1 MQRTKKPMIWLMMVA
16 LVVSLIPAG
25 LAPVA
30 SAAGQ
35 TSYFTPDNA
44 KLKSTVGLLLE
55 GEDTNTNKLTR
66 ENAYRVTNSEEP
78 ISGTFVNVSG
88 STLAVNVQQLN
99 LDGGKWVESTT
110 RVAPGFITAD
120 PESPDN
126 RFNATLTLFPGMNK
140 VTFTGSQG
148 PSERSETFYILFD
161 QVPYLQDVQ
170 IMGGSSNLNLN
181 DGSKVVVNAK
191 AVTIQGQAMNASKVT
206 VSINNGDALPTSL
219 LEDKSFFTPQMQL
232 NPGENKIKLVAQ
244 NGQDTLTFN
253 YSLLYY
259 DSENPVVEL
268 DLIGADSTQTLLGTR
283 PSYTGDKDKAKVK
296 VKVLI
301 PEEDGKSFLQS
312 ANVTVRPILA
322 EGTPPPAVTVPMPT
336 QPENETYI
344 PSTATNTPSYYLAEF
359 EIDPLKLAEVSGET
373 IEAQEHTLTIQYG
386 TKTINKTFRFLYQP
400 GQVAITGLQYLKGY
414 SEGGTIPAGQA
425 LDGATIDQ
433 DEFYIAVETSTA
445 VTNQAANGANKIIAR
460 YLPLGTS
467 SIDIK
472 YVMDVPVPT
481 GSKQNPKYIYKISG
495 FKNGTQTV
503 RFNYSI
509 AGVESKSYRDAT
521 ISFASKNYIYIENV
535 NDGETYDVNSKDPKP
550 FEVSGQL
557 VGFGD
562 MLKSDFFVFDVF
574 ANGTKYYYYADSKSS
589 DTGFKFDN
597 VTGKFS
603 FSLNV
608 NGEKGPLFFGEN
620 RLVFTATGKN
630 GENQTSEIKKE
641 VRFYINDNN
650 VSTVKNFQP
659 ALVRGRQDLPTTYN
673 SDDAIIKNLFNL
685 AAEFTLKDNVYTTSQ
700 KTFDIA
706 IRGAG
711 AERINLNMGTKTIFT
726 LKVPQ
731 NQDNQAAVTWDT
743 PEFSTEFT
751 KNPPYVVDRIGSQ
764 DEFVVRLRDLP
775 LDTPGTYIYTLELI
789 NKTGAKTSQKLEI
802 VRESTGYRLLS
813 PQPTSGNKI
822 VVNKN
827 FVHIDIEAEGATQV
841 LIGKEPAVRRTDVG
855 EDRFMFDFVGLK
867 QDKSTPIKITVQ
879 RPGSNLTDTI
889 NVFYTGTVGVDAQ
902 YMTPKVATKY
912 TVFNKQLQL
921 NFPKGTVMQSTDTKG
936 IARYYPDTKLLFGIA
951 DPVRGVVERRND
963 YGNVIGFI
971 NTGEESGLPTW
982 QIQDEY
988 YTRFGSTAASTNFSP
1003 ISEVYW
1009 ISGGMGETGDRGTQ
1023 DYKMPTNGLPPY
1035 SSEALFGDPN
1045 IPSER
1050 KITPSQRGT
1059 LTLSYDSSVVDDAGS
1074 TITVFRYNS
1083 KREWKNI
1090 GGEVDTK
1097 AHTITVPFDEFGYYK
1112 VMKLKRSYNDI
1123 INHNWAR
1130 NILNGLYSKGFMNNL
1145 RFEQFGTDDR
1155 TTRGEF
1161 ATLLVK
1167 GLNLPINSDSN
1178 NTFTDLRPGTSST
1191 TWDYDSIETAARA
1204 GILTGLTN
1212 GVVGADRPL
1221 TREQAAVMIARALQ
1235 LKLATNDA
1243 KLEAAVAK
1251 AFVDSGSAEKYALPA
1266 IQAVSKAK
1274 IMEGSDVT
1282 VAGQA
1287 KPQKAFNPKGN
1298 LTRAE
1303 AGKIAVELLKKS
1315 TKVFPKNLS

>member
-1 MQRTKKPMIWLMMVA
+1 MQRMKKPMIWLMMVA

-35 TSYFTPDNA
+35 TSYFTPDNTT
-44 KLKSTVGLLLE
+44 LKDTVGLLL
-55 GEDTNTNKLTR
+55 DAADNNVNKLTR
-66 ENAYRVTNSEEP
+66 ERAYRVTNKEEAV
-78 ISGTFVNVSG
+78 SGTFVNVSG

-148 PSERSETFYILFD
+148 PSERSETFFILFD
-161 QVPYLQDVQ
+161 QVPYIQDVQ

-206 VSINNGDALPTSL
+206 VSINNGEALPTSL
-219 LEDKSFFTPQMQL
+219 MDDGSFFTPQMQL
-232 NPGENKIKLVAQ
+232 SPGDNQIKLVVL
-244 NGQDTLTFN
+244 NGLDTRTFT

-259 DSENPVVEL
+259 DVDNPIVEL
-268 DLIGADSTQTLLGTR
+268 SLIGGSSTQSLLGPR
-283 PSYTGDKDKAKVK
+283 PSYTGDKDSAQIK

-301 PEEDGKSFLQS
+301 PEEDRKSFLET
-312 ANVTVRPILA
+312 AAVTIRPIVENVTT
-322 EGTPPPAVTVPMPT
+322 TPATVNLSST
-336 QPENETYI
+336 GSEIYI
-344 PSTATNTPSYYLAEF
+344 PSTGTNTPAYYLAEF
-359 EIDPLKLAEVSGET
+359 MIDPLALGEDT
-373 IEAQEHTLTIQYG
+373 PNNPVEEQEHLLSIQYG
-386 TKTINKTFRFLYQP
+386 TKRIAKTIEFLYQP
-400 GQVAITGLQYLKGY
+400 GQVAITALQYLKGY
-414 SEGGTIPAGQA
+414 DGGTTIPTGQP
-425 LDGATIDQ
+425 LNGASVET
-433 DEFYIAVETSTA
+433 DEFYIAVETTA
-445 VTNQAANGANKIIAR
+445 TVAHSATNKIVAK

-467 SIDIK
+467 DIEIE
-472 YVMDVPVPT
+472 YVRTVPVPT
-481 GSKQNPKYIYKISG
+481 GSTANPKYIYKIKG
-495 FKNGTQTV
+495 FKNGTQSV
-503 RFNYSI
+503 RFNYEI
-509 AGVESKSYRDAT
+509 NGVTSKSYKDAT
-521 ISFASKNYIYIENV
+521 ISFASKNYIYIENL
-535 NDGETYDVNSKDPKP
+535 NDGETYDVNSNELEP
-550 FEVSGQL
+550 FKVSGQL
-557 VGFGD
+557 VGFGNT
-562 MLKSDFFVFDVF
+562 LNSNYLVFDVF
-574 ANGTKYYYYADSKSS
+574 ANGTKYYTYADSAASNGLTFDKT
-589 DTGFKFDN
+589 TG
-597 VTGKFS
+597 TFS
-603 FSLNV
+603 FELDID
-608 NGEKGPLFFGEN
+608 GEKGPLFFGEN
-620 RLVFTATGKN
+620 RLVLTATGTD
-630 GENQTSEIKKE
+630 GANQTSEIKKE

-659 ALVRGRQDLPTTYN
+659 ALVRGRQDLPTNYN
-673 SDDAIIKNLFNL
+673 SDDTIIKNLFNL
-685 AAEFTLKDNVYTTSQ
+685 APEFTFKDNVYTTSQ

-731 NQDNQAAVTWDT
+731 NNQSQTVTWET
-743 PEFSTEFT
+743 PDFSADFT
-751 KNPPYVVDRIGSQ
+751 KNPPYVVDRVGSQ

-775 LDTPGTYIYTLELI
+775 LETPGTYIYTLELI

-813 PQPTSGNKI
+813 PQPTSGDQI

-841 LIGKEPAVRRTDVG
+841 LIGKEPAVRRTDIG
-855 EDRFMFDFVGLK
+855 PDRFMFDFVGLK
-867 QDKSTPIKITVQ
+867 QDKSTAIKITIE
-879 RPGSNLTDTI
+879 RPGANMTDTI
-889 NVFYTGTVGVDAQ
+889 NVFYTGTVGVDSQFMA
-902 YMTPKVATKY
+902 PKVATKY

-936 IARYYPDTKLLFGIA
+936 IAKYYPDTKLLFGIA

-988 YTRFGSTAASTNFSP
+988 YTRFGSTASSSNFSP

-1009 ISGGMGETGDRGTQ
+1009 ISGGLGESGDRGTQ

-1035 SSEALFGDPN
+1035 GSEMLFGDPN

-1050 KITPSQRGT
+1050 KVKPSQRGT
-1059 LTLSYDSSVVDDAGS
+1059 LTLSYDPNVVDEAGS

-1083 KREWKNI
+1083 KREWQNI

-1097 AHTITVPFDEFGYYK
+1097 AHTIKVPFDEFGYYK

-1123 INHNWAR
+1123 VNHNWAR
-1130 NILNGLYSKGFMNNL
+1130 NVLNGLYSKGFMNNL

-1155 TTRGEF
+1155 TSRGEF

-1167 GLNLPINSDSN
+1167 GLNLPINSDDN

-1204 GILTGLTN
+1204 GILTGLSN
-1212 GVVGADRPL
+1212 GVAGADRPL

-1251 AFVDSGSAEKYALPA
+1251 AFVDSGSMEKYALPA

>member
-1 MQRTKKPMIWLMMVA
+1 MQRTKKPIIWLMMVA

-35 TSYFTPDNA
+35 TSYFTPDNTT
-44 KLKSTVGLLLE
+44 LKSTVGLLLD
-55 GEDTNTNKLTR
+55 GKDTDTNKLTR
-66 ENAYRVTNSEEP
+66 ERAYRVTNKEEAV
-78 ISGTFVNVSG
+78 SGTFVNVSG

-99 LDGGKWVESTT
+99 QDGGKWVESTT

-191 AVTIQGQAMNASKVT
+191 AVTIQGTAMNASKVT
-206 VSINNGDALPTSL
+206 VSMNNGEALPTSL
-219 LEDKSFFTPQMQL
+219 LEDGSFFTPQMQL
-232 NPGENKIKLVAQ
+232 NPGENKIKLIAQ

-259 DSENPVVEL
+259 DIDNPVVGL
-268 DLIGADSTQTLLGTR
+268 DLVGQDSTQNLLGTR
-283 PSYTGDKDKAKVK
+283 PSYTGDKDQALVK

-301 PEEDGKSFLQS
+301 PDQGGQSFIEN
-312 ANVTVRPILA
+312 ANVTVRPVI
-322 EGTPPPAVTVPMPT
+322 EGATTTPPAVTVPMPT
-336 QPENETYI
+336 QADKQIFI
-344 PSTATNTPSYYLAEF
+344 PSTATNTPSYYLVEF
-359 EIDPLKLAEVSGET
+359 EIDKLQLAEVSNEA
-373 IEAQEHTLTIQYG
+373 IENQEHTITIQYG
-386 TKTINKTFRFLYQP
+386 TQTINKTFRFLYQP

-414 SEGGTIPAGQA
+414 SEGGTIPAGQP
-425 LDGATIDQ
+425 LNGATIDN

-445 VTNQAANGANKIIAR
+445 VADQGENGANKIIAK

-467 SIDIK
+467 AIDIK
-472 YVMDVPVPT
+472 YIMDVPVPV
-481 GSKQNPKYIYKISG
+481 GSTQNPKYIYKITG

-503 RFNYSI
+503 RFNYNI
-509 AGVESKSYRDAT
+509 GGNESKAYRDAT

-535 NDGETYDVNSKDPKP
+535 NDGETYDVNSKEPKP
-550 FEVSGQL
+550 FKVSGQL
-557 VGFGD
+557 VGFGE

-574 ANGTKYYYYADSKSS
+574 ANGTKYYNYADSTASK
-589 DTGFKFDN
+589 DLTFNKETG
-597 VTGKFS
+597 TFS
-603 FSLNV
+603 FELSID
-608 NGEKGPLFFGEN
+608 GEKGPLFFGEN
-620 RLVFTATGKN
+620 RLVLTATGKD

-659 ALVRGRQDLPTTYN
+659 TLVRGRQDLPTTYN

-685 AAEFTLKDNVYTTSQ
+685 APEFTLKDNVYTTSQ

-711 AERINLNMGTKTIFT
+711 AERINLNMGTKNIFT
-726 LKVPQ
+726 LKIPQ
-731 NQDNQAAVTWDT
+731 NQDNQTAVTWDT
-743 PEFSTEFT
+743 PEFSTEF
-751 KNPPYVVDRIGSQ
+751 KKDPPYVVDRIGSQ

-775 LDTPGTYIYTLELI
+775 LETPGTYIYTLELI

-813 PQPTSGNKI
+813 PQPTSGDKI

-855 EDRFMFDFVGLK
+855 EDRFMFDYVGLK
-867 QDKSTPIKITVQ
+867 QDKSTAIKITVE

-902 YMTPKVATKY
+902 YMAPKVATKY

-936 IARYYPDTKLLFGIA
+936 IAKYYPDTKLLFGIA

-1009 ISGGMGETGDRGTQ
+1009 INGGMGETGDRGTQ
-1023 DYKMPTNGLPPY
+1023 GYRMPTNGLPPY

-1059 LTLSYDSSVVDDAGS
+1059 LTLTYDSNVVDDAGS

-1083 KREWKNI
+1083 KREWQNI
-1090 GGEVDTK
+1090 GGEVNTK

-1130 NILNGLYSKGFMNNL
+1130 NVLNGLYSKGFMNNL

-1204 GILTGLTN
+1204 GILSGLSN

-1235 LKLATNDA
+1235 LKLSANDA

-1251 AFVDSGSAEKYALPA
+1251 GFVDSGSIEKYALPA
-1266 IQAVSKAK
+1266 VQAVSKAK
-1274 IMEGSDVT
+1274 IMEGAAIT
-1282 VAGQA
+1282 IPGQK
-1287 KPQKAFNPKGN
+1287 KPQYNFNPKGN

-1315 TKVFPKNLS
+1315 TKIFPKNLS